1 MGLEEGERKGGRE
14 AMAPASFLSVCLC
27 VYLRQPVFF
36 KSKDSFF
43 KFYLLCI

>member
-1 MGLEEGERKGGRE
+1 MEEGERKGRGE

-36 KSKDSFF
+36 
-43 KFYLLCI
+43 